1 METCLTFY
9 LLLRRCYSS
18 DEEQNTKTRA
28 LFISQELSSKSPS
41 LTGTSWQEYKQK
53 ITPQLHL
60 ETSCME
66 GSSILCLFP
75 QDKFISLPFNY
86 FWMQFNLGDWKGGMV
101 SHRMVVSDGKVGPG
115 TVIKA
120 SVLVKQK
127 EEVFYI
133 LYFRLEVKELLFF
146 SFFLALKNWM
156 IFFCLLLF

>member
-1 METCLTFY
+1 MKSRTPKQGHSLSVKSLVVKVP
-9 LLLRRCYSS
+9 LLQVHLGRNINKR
-18 DEEQNTKTRA
+18 
-28 LFISQELSSKSPS
+28 
-41 LTGTSWQEYKQK
+41 
-53 ITPQLHL
+53 LHL
-60 ETSCME
+60 SYIWKLVVWRVQAYYA
-66 GSSILCLFP
+66 SSLRINS
-75 QDKFISLPFNY
+75 SLYPLITFGL
-86 FWMQFNLGDWKGGMV
+86 QFNLGDWKGGMV